1 MLLLPPP
8 GIVRRC
14 ALSVYGTCL
23 LLSSGPLPAPAA
35 TDSSGLGVDAGTLAR
50 NVVIQIERKNDYL
63 DRTKTQLTERL
74 RRLKMGDDVA
84 FYGAGGGEAPVFVGA
99 NVDEAWAAHLVA
111 AADRSAAVAAASASA
126 SASASVSSSSA
137 TTHPPM
143 LPQPSMPSKHRVR
156 CVAGQR
162 ICKGCSGGSSGGGGG
177 GGSSVTGGGH
187 GHGSS
192 TSTSTSTSDSLRLRG
207 AAQR

>member
-137 TTHPPM
+137 TTPVSTDASAAAIDAIKASRTM
-143 LPQPSMPSKHRVR
+143 CREQTAS
-156 CVAGQR
+156 AFA
-162 ICKGCSGGSSGGGGG
+162 KGGSSSSSSGGGGG

-187 GHGSS
+187 GSSGSS
-192 TSTSTSTSDSLRLRG
+192 TDHLIR
-207 AAQR
+207 A